1 MSIAPIVKS
10 KTPAQLADNF
20 GKLLADKAALA
31 KREKAL
37 KDELF
42 KVAKRDKDGMLFVDG
57 SAFRVTISEVAPGKT
72 FDAAKAK
79 KLLSDAMIAQCMKR
93 KAGSLSYRA
102 KALVADKA
110 AA

>member
-1 MSIAPIVKS
+1 MITPIVKS
-10 KTPAQLADNF
+10 KTPAQLADSF

-31 KREKAL
+31 KRERAL

-42 KVAKRDKDGMLFVDG
+42 KVAKRDKDGLLFIDG
-57 SAFRVTISEVAPGKT
+57 AAFRVTISEVAPGET

-79 KLLSDAMIAQCMKR
+79 KLLSDAMIAQCMKP
-93 KAGSLSYRA
+93 KAGSLSFRA
-102 KALVADKA
+102 KALVAEA

>member
-1 MSIAPIVKS
+1 MITPIVKS
-10 KTPAQLADNF
+10 KTPAQLADSF

-42 KVAKRDKDGMLFVDG
+42 KVAKRDKDGLLFVDG
-57 SAFRVTISEVAPGKT
+57 AAYRVTISEVAPGKT
-72 FDAAKAK
+72 FDTARAKELMPP
-79 KLLSDAMIAQCMKR
+79 KLLELCMKW
-93 KAGSLSYRA
+93 KKGSLSYRA
-102 KALVADKA
+102 KALVAEA